1 MQTTFTT
8 RSNKIS
14 GERCV
19 SRVQNKAHATAQKAI
34 QRCQSLQRSR
44 LTHYVRETI
53 NVGSEMTFAKTIERH
68 LIVLIVKR
76 FCHVHGPYRV
86 QDDETDFRF
95 FAKAAEMIFA
105 HLVASQEAP

>member
-1 MQTTFTT
+1 M
-8 RSNKIS
+8 S
-14 GERCV
+14 EL
-19 SRVQNKAHATAQKAI
+19 ATA
-34 QRCQSLQRSR
+34 R

-53 NVGSEMTFAKTIERH
+53 NVGTEMTFAKTIERH

-105 HLVASQEAP
+105 HLVASPRGAVTRMYHPSNQR

>member
-1 MQTTFTT
+1 M
-8 RSNKIS
+8 S
-14 GERCV
+14 EL
-19 SRVQNKAHATAQKAI
+19 ATA
-34 QRCQSLQRSR
+34 R

-53 NVGSEMTFAKTIERH
+53 NVGTEITFAKTIERH

-105 HLVASQEAP
+105 HHVASQEAP

>member
-1 MQTTFTT
+1 
-8 RSNKIS
+8 
-14 GERCV
+14 
-19 SRVQNKAHATAQKAI
+19 
-34 QRCQSLQRSR
+34 
-44 LTHYVRETI
+44 
-53 NVGSEMTFAKTIERH
+53 MTFAKTIERH